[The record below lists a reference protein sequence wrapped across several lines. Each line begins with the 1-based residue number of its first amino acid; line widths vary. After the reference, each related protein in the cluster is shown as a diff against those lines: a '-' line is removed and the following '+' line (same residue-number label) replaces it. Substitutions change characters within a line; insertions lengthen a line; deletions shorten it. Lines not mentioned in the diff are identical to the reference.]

1 MGRFKVGH
9 SRIAWLLFSVT
20 LGACAWGQTIDD
32 TAVDSSKDAGS
43 ASTPAPT
50 PAPTPKPTPS
60 PESDDSRYASDV
72 PSKFLRNFAHDQ
84 KAIWT
89 SPFKARIQDLNWIA
103 PLAGL
108 SVGLMNADAEISS
121 RETAKGTFSKHS
133 STISNGGVAVAVA
146 GAGGLYLLGKMK

>member
-1 MGRFKVGH
+1 MGH
-9 SRIAWLLFSVT
+9 SRTALLLFSVT
-20 LGACAWGQTIDD
+20 LGACAWGQTIDS

-50 PAPTPKPTPS
+50 PTPAPTKTPS

-72 PSKFLRNFAHDQ
+72 PSKFLRNFGHDQ
-84 KAIWT
+84 KDIWT

-103 PLAGL
+103 PLTGL

-121 RETAKGTFSKHS
+121 RESGTGSLSKHS
-133 STISNGGVAVAVA
+133 STLSNGGLPAARA
-146 GAGGLYLLGKMK
+146 GAERLYLRGEIK